1 MKKDYNQAS
10 NLLTNNN
17 LFYIGKLGKPHSLKG
32 FQYINIEIFFRSQ
45 NLNNIELRVGN
56 ENLIVDKFKSHL
68 KDRNLIKF
76 LNFDSIESIQ
86 GLRDAEVYLS
96 QKFINKFIDEN
107 NLPWPGFFKGSEIT
121 PDGKVFSSFQYLN
134 KMIFCNVKGID
145 DFPIPY
151 NGNFFKF
158 KNGNLEL
165 INEDLTTQPFKN

>member
-76 LNFDSIESIQ
+76 VNFDSIESIQ
-86 GLRDAEVYLS
+86 GLRDADVYLS

-165 INEDLTTQPFKN
+165 IDEDLTTQPFKN

>member
-76 LNFDSIESIQ
+76 VNFDSIESIQ
-86 GLRDAEVYLS
+86 GLRDADVYLS
-96 QKFINKFIDEN
+96 KKLINNFIDEN

-165 INEDLTTQPFKN
+165 INEDLTT

>member
-1 MKKDYNQAS
+1 
-10 NLLTNNN
+10 LTNNN

-76 LNFDSIESIQ
+76 VNFDSIESIQ
-86 GLRDAEVYLS
+86 GLRDADVYLS
-96 QKFINKFIDEN
+96 KKFINKFIDEN

-165 INEDLTTQPFKN
+165 IDEDLTTQPFKN

>member
-76 LNFDSIESIQ
+76 VNFDSIQ
-86 GLRDAEVYLS
+86 NLRDADVYLS
-96 QKFINKFIDEN
+96 KKFIDKFIDEN

-165 INEDLTTQPFKN
+165 IDEDLTTQPFKN

>member
-45 NLNNIELRVGN
+45 KLNNIELRVGN

-76 LNFDSIESIQ
+76 VNFDSIESIQ
-86 GLRDAEVYLS
+86 GLRDADVYLS
-96 QKFINKFIDEN
+96 KKFINKFIDEN

>member
-1 MKKDYNQAS
+1 MKKDYNLAS

-76 LNFDSIESIQ
+76 VNFDSIESIQ
-86 GLRDAEVYLS
+86 GLRDADVYLS
-96 QKFINKFIDEN
+96 KKFINKFIDEN

>member
-1 MKKDYNQAS
+1 
-10 NLLTNNN
+10 LTNNN

-76 LNFDSIESIQ
+76 VNFDSIESIQ
-86 GLRDAEVYLS
+86 GLRDADVYLS
-96 QKFINKFIDEN
+96 KKFIDKFIDEN

-165 INEDLTTQPFKN
+165 IDEDLTTQPFKN

>member
-1 MKKDYNQAS
+1 
-10 NLLTNNN
+10 LTNNN

-45 NLNNIELRVGN
+45 NLNNIALRVGN
-56 ENLIVDKFKSHL
+56 ENLIVDIFKSHL

-76 LNFDSIESIQ
+76 VNFDSIESIQ
-86 GLRDAEVYLS
+86 GLRDADVYLS
-96 QKFINKFIDEN
+96 KKLINKFIDEN

-165 INEDLTTQPFKN
+165 IDEDLTTQPFKN

>member
-76 LNFDSIESIQ
+76 VNFDSIESIQ
-86 GLRDAEVYLS
+86 GLRDADVYLS

-107 NLPWPGFFKGSEIT
+107 NLPWPGFFKGSELT

>member
-45 NLNNIELRVGN
+45 NLNNIALRVGN
-56 ENLIVDKFKSHL
+56 ENLIVDIFKSHL

-76 LNFDSIESIQ
+76 VNFDSIESIQ
-86 GLRDAEVYLS
+86 GLRDADVYLS
-96 QKFINKFIDEN
+96 KKLINKFIDEN

-165 INEDLTTQPFKN
+165 INEDLTT

>member
-10 NLLTNNN
+10 NLLTNIN
-17 LFYIGKLGKPHSLKG
+17 LFYIGKLGIPHSLKG

-76 LNFDSIESIQ
+76 VNFDSIESIQ
-86 GLRDAEVYLS
+86 GLRDADVYLS
-96 QKFINKFIDEN
+96 KKFIDKFIDEN

>member
-1 MKKDYNQAS
+1 MKKDYNHAS
-10 NLLTNNN
+10 NLLTNIN
-17 LFYIGKLGKPHSLKG
+17 LFYIGKLGIPHSLKG

-76 LNFDSIESIQ
+76 VNFDSIESIQ
-86 GLRDAEVYLS
+86 GLRDADVYLS
-96 QKFINKFIDEN
+96 KKFIDKFIDEN

>member
-76 LNFDSIESIQ
+76 VNFDSIESIQ
-86 GLRDAEVYLS
+86 GLRDADVYLS
-96 QKFINKFIDEN
+96 KKFIDKFIDEN

-121 PDGKVFSSFQYLN
+121 PDGKVFCSFQYLN

-165 INEDLTTQPFKN
+165 IDEDLTTQPFKN

>member
-1 MKKDYNQAS
+1 
-10 NLLTNNN
+10 LTNNN

-56 ENLIVDKFKSHL
+56 ENLIVDIFKSHL

-76 LNFDSIESIQ
+76 VNFDSIESIQ
-86 GLRDAEVYLS
+86 GLRDADVYLS
-96 QKFINKFIDEN
+96 KKLINKFIDEN

>member
-76 LNFDSIESIQ
+76 VNFDSIESIQ
-86 GLRDAEVYLS
+86 GLRDADVYLS
-96 QKFINKFIDEN
+96 KKFINKFIDEN

-145 DFPIPY
+145 DFHIPY

>member
-56 ENLIVDKFKSHL
+56 ENLIVDIFKSHL

-76 LNFDSIESIQ
+76 VNFDSIESIQ
-86 GLRDAEVYLS
+86 GLRDADVYLS
-96 QKFINKFIDEN
+96 KKLINKFIDEN

-165 INEDLTTQPFKN
+165 IDEDLTTQPFKN

>member
-165 INEDLTTQPFKN
+165 IDEDLTTQPFKN

>member
-76 LNFDSIESIQ
+76 VNFDSIESIQ
-86 GLRDAEVYLS
+86 GLRDADVYLS
-96 QKFINKFIDEN
+96 KKFIEKFKDEN

-165 INEDLTTQPFKN
+165 IDEDLTTQPFKN

>member
-68 KDRNLIKF
+68 KDRDLIKF
-76 LNFDSIESIQ
+76 VNFDSIESIQ
-86 GLRDAEVYLS
+86 GLRDADVYLS
-96 QKFINKFIDEN
+96 KKFIDKFIDEN

-165 INEDLTTQPFKN
+165 IDEDLTTQPFKN

>member
-76 LNFDSIESIQ
+76 VNFDSIESIQ
-86 GLRDAEVYLS
+86 GLRDADVYLS
-96 QKFINKFIDEN
+96 KKFIDKFIDVN

>member
-165 INEDLTTQPFKN
+165 INEDLTAQPFKN

>member
-76 LNFDSIESIQ
+76 VNFDSIESIQ
-86 GLRDAEVYLS
+86 NLRDADVYLS
-96 QKFINKFIDEN
+96 KKFIDKFKDEN

-165 INEDLTTQPFKN
+165 IDEDLTTQPFKN

>member
-76 LNFDSIESIQ
+76 VNFDSIESIQ
-86 GLRDAEVYLS
+86 GLRDEDVYLS
-96 QKFINKFIDEN
+96 KKLINKFIDEN

-165 INEDLTTQPFKN
+165 INEDLTT

>member
-76 LNFDSIESIQ
+76 VNFDSIESIQ
-86 GLRDAEVYLS
+86 GLRDADVYLS
-96 QKFINKFIDEN
+96 KKFIDKFIDEN

-165 INEDLTTQPFKN
+165 INEDLATQPFKN

>member
-1 MKKDYNQAS
+1 
-10 NLLTNNN
+10 LTNNN

-76 LNFDSIESIQ
+76 VNFDSIESIQ
-86 GLRDAEVYLS
+86 GLRDADVYLS
-96 QKFINKFIDEN
+96 KKFIDKFIDEN

>member
-76 LNFDSIESIQ
+76 VNFDSIESIQ
-86 GLRDAEVYLS
+86 GLRDADVYLS
-96 QKFINKFIDEN
+96 KKFIDKFIDEN
-107 NLPWPGFFKGSEIT
+107 NLPWPGFFKGSELT

>member
-76 LNFDSIESIQ
+76 VNFDSIESIQ
-86 GLRDAEVYLS
+86 GLRDADVYLS
-96 QKFINKFIDEN
+96 KKFIDKYC
-107 NLPWPGFFKGSEIT
+107 LQ
-121 PDGKVFSSFQYLN
+121 SFLY
-134 KMIFCNVKGID
+134 
-145 DFPIPY
+145 
-151 NGNFFKF
+151 
-158 KNGNLEL
+158 
-165 INEDLTTQPFKN
+165 EDKA

>member
-76 LNFDSIESIQ
+76 VNFDSIESIQ
-86 GLRDAEVYLS
+86 GLRDADVYLS

-158 KNGNLEL
+158 KNGILEL
-165 INEDLTTQPFKN
+165 IDEDLTTQPFKN

>member
-76 LNFDSIESIQ
+76 VNFDSIESIQ
-86 GLRDAEVYLS
+86 GLRDADVYLS
-96 QKFINKFIDEN
+96 KKFIDKFIDEN

-158 KNGNLEL
+158 KNGHLEL
-165 INEDLTTQPFKN
+165 IDETLTTQPFKN

>member
-1 MKKDYNQAS
+1 
-10 NLLTNNN
+10 LTNNN

-76 LNFDSIESIQ
+76 VNFDSIESIQ
-86 GLRDAEVYLS
+86 GLRDADVYLS

-134 KMIFCNVKGID
+134 KMIFFNVKGID

-165 INEDLTTQPFKN
+165 IDEDLTTQPFKN

>member
-76 LNFDSIESIQ
+76 VNFDSIESIQ

>member
-76 LNFDSIESIQ
+76 VNFDSIESIQ
-86 GLRDAEVYLS
+86 GLRDADVYLS
-96 QKFINKFIDEN
+96 QKFINKFIDKN

-165 INEDLTTQPFKN
+165 IDEDLTTQPFKN

>member
-1 MKKDYNQAS
+1 M
-10 NLLTNNN
+10 
-17 LFYIGKLGKPHSLKG
+17 
-32 FQYINIEIFFRSQ
+32 
-45 NLNNIELRVGN
+45 
-56 ENLIVDKFKSHL
+56 IVDKFKNHL
-68 KDRNLIKF
+68 KNRNLIKF
-76 LNFDSIESIQ
+76 VDFDSIESIEN
-86 GLRDAEVYLS
+86 LRDSDVYLS
-96 QKFINKFIDEN
+96 KKFIDKFIDEN

-165 INEDLTTQPFKN
+165 IDEDLTTQPFKN

>member
-45 NLNNIELRVGN
+45 NLNNIELRGGN

-76 LNFDSIESIQ
+76 VNFDSIESIQ
-86 GLRDAEVYLS
+86 GLRDADVYLS
-96 QKFINKFIDEN
+96 KKFINKFIDEN

-165 INEDLTTQPFKN
+165 IDEDLTTQPFKN

>member
-1 MKKDYNQAS
+1 MKKDYNLAS

-32 FQYINIEIFFRSQ
+32 FQYINIEIFFRNQ

-76 LNFDSIESIQ
+76 VNFDSIESIQ
-86 GLRDAEVYLS
+86 NLRDADVYLS
-96 QKFINKFIDEN
+96 KKFIDKFIDEN

-165 INEDLTTQPFKN
+165 IDEDLTTQPFKN